1 MKSAKGAIV
10 TTDQLTSAQKASTL
24 AAKAQSVALKAASTA
39 LNVAASIGIG
49 LLINL
54 GISLLQAGWEK
65 LQEAFK
71 STDEKIK
78 DLSQDLNTSL
88 QNIQSISK
96 EFQNLKSSAD
106 EIIPRFAELS
116 NGVDNFGE
124 NISLTDEEY
133 QEFLDLNNKIADMFP
148 ELNVGL
154 DSNGNAM
161 LALSGDADTLTESL
175 YALLEVQR
183 QVANQ
188 EIADGFNDA
197 FENAKNL
204 VGAYKNKKNEIYE
217 KNESIKS
224 NYAEAKEL
232 IEYLSSSRFAEEIA
246 KEKEVSGD
254 GGSPLERSIEGS
266 YQAILQDK
274 ILPILK
280 NANKESLFYDLTIKY
295 GDGEGNIDYLGLIN
309 DNIFQ
314 DIITGFDK
322 QIKDIEAK
330 IQSSW
335 NKLSSSISAVVEN
348 NPLYSTLDSQLK
360 QVAKTISAGLDM
372 SDFADKTPDE
382 VKQYIERNILSPLNH
397 IPIDA
402 QEIISQIPSL
412 QEQLKA
418 GNISE
423 NEFLTQ
429 TTEAFNSLYESMDK
443 DTAKNF
449 SDAFVKGYNAM
460 GIEGDG
466 FNEVVQNLM
475 SSWTDFTKAV
485 TEATKTPKTFID
497 SLSEVEYLS
506 NGLNKLAAIYQDIK
520 DGESFD
526 WSSILNNE
534 DFAAQFEECGEAYSS
549 FVETIS
555 NSITDIDVCQEAF
568 DNLVTEYILGSGALG
583 SVTEATQDATVS
595 MLKQMGVV
603 NAAEVV
609 EKRLAAI
616 RKKDEVLTKAQA
628 QGSKVNYE
636 ALLKEA
642 EGCGIAVQALLDLA
656 LKKIMCNDNKIDTKD
671 DIDQIISLANAAG
684 ASAVALV
691 KLQQAKLALSDVD
704 EKKYNDGKALSE
716 SGAFKSGGGLKG
728 NILYDDELVAKNAV
742 AYYEEIKKAQDTLEE
757 IQNGTFDFQ
766 IFDKNDPKFEFDGS
780 DIEDGVDSA
789 AESANTFSKTFN
801 WIETAIEKV
810 SKAASRFGNIVSNTF
825 KSWTD
830 RNSALKKQ
838 ISEVNKEID
847 LQQKAYEV
855 YTQKADSVGLSD
867 YWTDKVRNGSIDIS
881 VITDDDLADKIDE
894 FKEWYD
900 KAQDCKEAVDE
911 LKESL
916 SELYKTSFDNTI
928 AKFSDILSEIDFNKS
943 MLEEKISRS
952 AQSSYVSFDKNQAA
966 LRKNIGYYERLIAQE
981 KRNIAQ
987 LEKEKAE
994 LTAILRIG
1002 IQNGTIIEGTE
1013 EWAAM
1018 RDKINDVTL
1027 AVERANT
1034 SLLDYGES
1042 INEIYEKLFDNIS
1055 KNFDHKLNE
1064 IQHLRSS
1071 YDIGINM
1078 LEAKGYLG
1086 SVNFYTALQDS
1097 QRESLGLLKQ
1107 ELASLQ
1113 KAFAESGAEEYSD
1126 EWFEM
1131 RAKIL
1136 DVNKAIREGE
1146 LSLLEYAKALRE
1158 IEWEHFDYLQER
1170 ISDITTEADFLI
1182 DLLDGSTLYDDKG
1195 NFTDKGLAALGL
1207 HAQNYNVYMA
1217 QADKYYRELL
1227 SIEKELASDPYN
1239 TDLVKRKEE
1248 LLELQQRSILAA
1260 EDEKQAMIDL
1270 AKSGIEAELNALKE
1284 LIRAY
1289 TDALDSAKS
1298 LHDYQR
1304 KIADQTSEI
1313 ASLEKQLLA
1322 YENDSSEEARVT
1334 KQKLQSGLDK
1344 AKDDLKETEYEK
1356 YISEQKELLDNLYA
1370 DYEENMNRRLDN
1382 VDALLEDMIRTVN
1395 DNAGEISDTLSD
1407 TAREVGYELSD
1418 SMQIIWSNAAGTIT
1432 DAVSLYGDNFSDEL
1446 TTVNQALSQIETN
1459 TAAFIEAANNF
1470 ASQSISEIKSEIG
1483 ALSNAISGSQSGFT
1497 DNGSDSSVGSDT
1509 SVEPAPSA
1517 SPAPA
1522 PNPAPV
1528 TNPPPEKEIEIGGK
1542 INAGNALIYDYAG
1555 APVSEGERQ
1564 VFANDPIYTVLG
1576 ELNGFLKVRWHKLNS
1591 GVTGWFRKTDVTAYK
1606 NGGLANYTGLAQVD
1620 GTPSKPEYVLNPDE
1634 TKNFLALNETLK
1646 HIDLEKL
1653 NASGILPKLEDFV
1666 NTNGMLSDIRT
1677 LQRAEFSSAMG
1688 DVNITIP
1695 IERVED
1701 YNDFVN
1707 QLRNDRQF
1715 EKLVQAMTVDRAVG
1729 KSALAKN
1736 KFRW

>member
-1 MKSAKGAIV
+1 MIFRTITDEVTGANKSIGLFGKTLNDFKGIINSFKQNGIVSTLLNTPLINIDINAINRYNDAIKANIPFEQALATAKRTTNAETIALIESSHGAEVQIERV
-10 TTDQLTSAQKASTL
+10 TAAQKAS
-24 AAKAQSVALKAASTA
+24 AIAIKAQSLALGLLKTT
-39 LNVAASIGIG
+39 LNTLTSIGIMA
-49 LLINL
+49 LVNL
-54 GISLLQAGWEK
+54 GLSLIQAGWEK

-183 QVANQ
+183 QTTNQ
-188 EIADGFNDA
+188 TIAEGFGGA
-197 FENAKNL
+197 FKTAKNL
-204 VGAYKNKKNEIYE
+204 SETYNDSKADIESKKDYISQLYDDAINIIEDENSYSIGAFQKYALNEHEKIYE
-217 KNESIKS
+217 GANNLRILFNQIGQSDLYTSLEKKYSPNRTAQ
-224 NYAEAKEL
+224 NPTV
-232 IEYLSSSRFAEEIA
+232 REIDWHA
-246 KEKEVSGD
+246 
-254 GGSPLERSIEGS
+254 
-266 YQAILQDK
+266 
-274 ILPILK
+274 
-280 NANKESLFYDLTIKY
+280 
-295 GDGEGNIDYLGLIN
+295 LIN
-309 DNIFQ
+309 DEAFKRAISDAISSFE
-314 DIITGFDK
+314 K
-322 QIKDIEAK
+322 QAKDYEISAEQTWK
-330 IQSSW
+330 
-335 NKLSSSISAVVEN
+335 KLSSSISAVIET
-348 NPLYSTLDSQLK
+348 NPLYESLDGELK
-360 QVAKTISAGLDM
+360 NMAKVISAGVDP
-372 SDFADKTPDE
+372 SEFE
-382 VKQYIERNILSPLNH
+382 SSEEFEQYIQNNILSPLNH
-397 IPIDA
+397 VPTEA
-402 QEIISQIPSL
+402 QEVLSQIPDL
-412 QEQLKA
+412 KKQLKEKD
-418 GNISE
+418 ITSD
-423 NEFLTQ
+423 EFVTQ
-429 TTEAFNSLYESMDK
+429 VNEAFSGLFESMDE
-443 DTAKNF
+443 DTLKNF

-855 YTQKADSVGLSD
+855 YTQKAYSVGLSD

-911 LKESL
+911 LKESP

-928 AKFSDILSEIDFNKS
+928 AKFGDILLKID
-943 MLEEKISRS
+943 
-952 AQSSYVSFDKNQAA
+952 
-966 LRKNIGYYERLIAQE
+966 
-981 KRNIAQ
+981 
-987 LEKEKAE
+987 
-994 LTAILRIG
+994 
-1002 IQNGTIIEGTE
+1002 
-1013 EWAAM
+1013 
-1018 RDKINDVTL
+1018 
-1027 AVERANT
+1027 
-1034 SLLDYGES
+1034 
-1042 INEIYEKLFDNIS
+1042 
-1055 KNFDHKLNE
+1055 
-1064 IQHLRSS
+1064 
-1071 YDIGINM
+1071 
-1078 LEAKGYLG
+1078 
-1086 SVNFYTALQDS
+1086 
-1097 QRESLGLLKQ
+1097 
-1107 ELASLQ
+1107 
-1113 KAFAESGAEEYSD
+1113 
-1126 EWFEM
+1126 
-1131 RAKIL
+1131 
-1136 DVNKAIREGE
+1136 
-1146 LSLLEYAKALRE
+1146 
-1158 IEWEHFDYLQER
+1158 
-1170 ISDITTEADFLI
+1170 
-1182 DLLDGSTLYDDKG
+1182 
-1195 NFTDKGLAALGL
+1195 
-1207 HAQNYNVYMA
+1207 YN
-1217 QADKYYRELL
+1217 
-1227 SIEKELASDPYN
+1227 
-1239 TDLVKRKEE
+1239 
-1248 LLELQQRSILAA
+1248 RSILV
-1260 EDEKQAMIDL
+1260 KFPY
-1270 AKSGIEAELNALKE
+1270 N
-1284 LIRAY
+1284 
-1289 TDALDSAKS
+1289 
-1298 LHDYQR
+1298 
-1304 KIADQTSEI
+1304 
-1313 ASLEKQLLA
+1313 
-1322 YENDSSEEARVT
+1322 
-1334 KQKLQSGLDK
+1334 
-1344 AKDDLKETEYEK
+1344 
-1356 YISEQKELLDNLYA
+1356 
-1370 DYEENMNRRLDN
+1370 
-1382 VDALLEDMIRTVN
+1382 
-1395 DNAGEISDTLSD
+1395 
-1407 TAREVGYELSD
+1407 
-1418 SMQIIWSNAAGTIT
+1418 
-1432 DAVSLYGDNFSDEL
+1432 
-1446 TTVNQALSQIETN
+1446 
-1459 TAAFIEAANNF
+1459 
-1470 ASQSISEIKSEIG
+1470 
-1483 ALSNAISGSQSGFT
+1483 
-1497 DNGSDSSVGSDT
+1497 
-1509 SVEPAPSA
+1509 
-1517 SPAPA
+1517 
-1522 PNPAPV
+1522 
-1528 TNPPPEKEIEIGGK
+1528 
-1542 INAGNALIYDYAG
+1542 
-1555 APVSEGERQ
+1555 
-1564 VFANDPIYTVLG
+1564 
-1576 ELNGFLKVRWHKLNS
+1576 
-1591 GVTGWFRKTDVTAYK
+1591 
-1606 NGGLANYTGLAQVD
+1606 
-1620 GTPSKPEYVLNPDE
+1620 
-1634 TKNFLALNETLK
+1634 
-1646 HIDLEKL
+1646 
-1653 NASGILPKLEDFV
+1653 
-1666 NTNGMLSDIRT
+1666 
-1677 LQRAEFSSAMG
+1677 
-1688 DVNITIP
+1688 NITQNI
-1695 IERVED
+1695 
-1701 YNDFVN
+1701 
-1707 QLRNDRQF
+1707 
-1715 EKLVQAMTVDRAVG
+1715 K
-1729 KSALAKN
+1729 AL
-1736 KFRW
+1736 